1 MNVFALVDCNNFYVS
16 CERVFDPK
24 LEGRPV
30 AVLSNN
36 DGCVVSRSAEAK
48 ALGVPMAAP
57 WFQCQALARKHRIV
71 ALSSNYALYADLS
84 DRVMRILADLSP
96 AHEVY
101 SIDECFCDWRGLAG
115 VDLIE
120 YSQRARQRIR
130 QWVGLPVCVG
140 LGPTKTLAKLANHV
154 AKKQPRHDGVFDI
167 ARLNETERA
176 ALLDRIAV
184 GEVWGVGRRLG
195 ERLAQQGIKTVQALR
210 DADTG
215 MIRAR
220 YGVVLER
227 TVRELRGSSCLPLEA
242 VTPPRK
248 QILCSRSFGQ
258 RVEDLESL
266 RQAVTAYTARAAEK
280 LRRQSSTAGAI
291 QVFIETNRFND
302 EPRYA
307 AQRTIPLA
315 TPTADTHR
323 LLHAAHHALV
333 DIYRPGYRYQKA
345 GVILLDLDPTENRQ
359 RDCFASPAA
368 DLIDPARAKLMA
380 AVDAINRN
388 HGRGA
393 LRWAAEGYTRPW
405 AMRTDRRTPGYTSR
419 WDELAIAQA

>member
-1 MNVFALVDCNNFYVS
+1 MN
-16 CERVFDPK
+16 
-24 LEGRPV
+24 
-30 AVLSNN
+30 
-36 DGCVVSRSAEAK
+36 
-48 ALGVPMAAP
+48 
-57 WFQCQALARKHRIV
+57 
-71 ALSSNYALYADLS
+71 ADLS

-120 YSQRARQRIR
+120 SSQRARQRIR

-154 AKKQPRHDGVFDI
+154 AKKQPQHEGVFDI
-167 ARLNETERA
+167 ARLSEAERA
-176 ALLDRIAV
+176 ALLDCIAV
-184 GEVWGVGRRLG
+184 GEVRGVGRRLG
-195 ERLAQQGIKTVQALR
+195 ERLAQQGITTVRALR
-210 DADTG
+210 DADTR

-220 YGVVLER
+220 YGVVLES

-242 VTPPRK
+242 ITPPRK
-248 QILCSRSFGQ
+248 QILCSRSFDQ
-258 RVEDLESL
+258 RVEDLDSL

-280 LRRQSSTAGAI
+280 LRRQESTAGAI
-291 QVFIETNRFND
+291 QVFIETHRFND

-315 TPTADTHR
+315 APTADTHR
-323 LLHAAHHALV
+323 LLHAAHLALAG
-333 DIYRPGYRYQKA
+333 IYRPGYRYQKA
-345 GVILLDLDPTENRQ
+345 GVLLLDLDTTENGQ

-368 DLIDPARAKLMA
+368 DALDPVRAKLMA
-380 AVDAINRN
+380 AINAINRN

-405 AMRTDRRTPGYTSR
+405 AMRTDRRTPGYTTR
-419 WDELAIAQA
+419 WNELATARA